1 MERKEAKRL
10 ERKMNL
16 GATGR
21 LPKSKR
27 LSLKPGPDGIIV
39 TREKKGL
46 APVSIWLDGREYRRS
61 YQFGN
66 LPSEAIVRANLEA
79 FARGVRAAVWQGLDD
94 GRLGLHPKEM
104 GIANSIFDVEK
115 ICADFGG
122 MGARGFA
129 GANGK
134 PLSRGKAFR
143 YAIRQ
148 FFKDEE
154 FAKAVCRA
162 AIFDYLARNS
172 ASPAP

>member
-16 GATGR
+16 GAKGR

-27 LSLKPGPDGIIV
+27 LSLKPGPEGIMV
-39 TREKKGL
+39 SRERKEL
-46 APVSIWLDGREYRRS
+46 APVSIWLGGKEYRRF

-66 LPSEAIVRANLEA
+66 LPSEAIVRANLEK
-79 FARGVRAAVWQGLDD
+79 FVEGVRAAVWQGLDD
-94 GRLGLHPKEM
+94 GRLGMHPKKM

-122 MGARGFA
+122 MDARGFF
-129 GANGK
+129 GTDGK
-134 PLSRGKAFR
+134 PMAQDEAFR

-148 FFKDEE
+148 FFKDEA
-154 FAKAVCRA
+154 FAKAVCGV
-162 AIFDYLARNS
+162 AIYDYLTKGTVNPAR
-172 ASPAP
+172 